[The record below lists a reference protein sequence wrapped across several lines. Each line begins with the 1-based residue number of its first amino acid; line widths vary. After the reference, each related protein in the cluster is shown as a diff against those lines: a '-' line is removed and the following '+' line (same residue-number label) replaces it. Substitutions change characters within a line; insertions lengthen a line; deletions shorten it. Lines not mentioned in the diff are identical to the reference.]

1 MYREKNQPR
10 ETDRVRGKGRR
21 LECESERERDKQIG
35 NDQMIMEKSR
45 GKNQGKN

>member
-21 LECESERERDKQIG
+21 LECESERERET
-35 NDQMIMEKSR
+35 NR
-45 GKNQGKN
+45 